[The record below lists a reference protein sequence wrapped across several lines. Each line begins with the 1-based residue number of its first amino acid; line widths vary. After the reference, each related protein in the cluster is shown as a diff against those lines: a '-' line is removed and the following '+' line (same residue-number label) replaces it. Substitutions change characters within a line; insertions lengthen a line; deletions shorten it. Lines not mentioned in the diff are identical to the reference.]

1 MFYVRS
7 SSQRKIF
14 SLQFYSCHWEIIINK
29 HVLRR
34 YDAIKTCAWNF
45 FKFFRFSEYFI
56 IGKYVKIRFKNWG
69 SPCYFLSSGVQKN
82 KNITKIEN
90 TIDDFFF
97 LTLTVRRTFHR
108 KDFKWKTY
116 GDMGLFFEKM
126 EAIDAELNERAEA
139 TTSNYSAAVDF
150 WYYIY

>member
-1 MFYVRS
+1 MLFPEFGS
-7 SSQRKIF
+7 SKEQ
-14 SLQFYSCHWEIIINK
+14 K
-29 HVLRR
+29 H
-34 YDAIKTCAWNF
+34 Y
-45 FKFFRFSEYFI
+45 
-56 IGKYVKIRFKNWG
+56 KNWK
-69 SPCYFLSSGVQKN
+69 Y
-82 KNITKIEN
+82 
-90 TIDDFFF
+90 DRRFFF